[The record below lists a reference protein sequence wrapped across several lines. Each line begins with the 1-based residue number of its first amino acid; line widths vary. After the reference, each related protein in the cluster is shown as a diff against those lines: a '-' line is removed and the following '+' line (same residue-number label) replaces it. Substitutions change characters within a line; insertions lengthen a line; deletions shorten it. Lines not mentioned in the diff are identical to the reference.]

1 MNIGLIPLESKP
13 AKYFSLVNFLKSLV
27 IYFLRYPIL
36 SGIFLSNFMKMFST
50 VTVEH
55 LKI

>member
-13 AKYFSLVNFLKSLV
+13 AKYFPKFFKSKFFKIVGDLFLE
-27 IYFLRYPIL
+27 I
-36 SGIFLSNFMKMFST
+36 SGLFKSNFMKMFST

-55 LKI
+55 LKN